1 MAKSSG
7 KRVRRNAAPPESARD
22 EMPLITG
29 GAAPAP
35 EPAPVR
41 AKRRPSIGGISISAD
56 DRIDLY
62 SVARKLPSSLK
73 RKCHLQ
79 LPFTTY
85 FQDPFVARTDPN
97 RAFDDEVFVDW
108 EPGLTDG
115 PTSARFAVVD
125 YNADTGSLEPPAEW
139 SEAKE
144 SFVSGGVVLD
154 KESVSKF
161 QFHQVSV
168 WALLQRAL
176 AFFEG
181 GNGLGRPIPWAFEG
195 NRLIVVPHAGY
206 GENAYYD
213 RRSKS
218 LQFYYFGEGTDR
230 VFTCLSTDIV
240 NHEFAHAVL
249 DGVRPLLN
257 ETSSVETAAFHE
269 FIGDITAILLTL
281 RNNKLRGLLAEETGG
296 DLDKAESLA
305 AIAEEFGNAI
315 KGRPYLRSALNTNKM
330 AGMVNEASAHNLSEV
345 MTGAMFDVLI
355 QIDESYQKSPDDQSE
370 SGENGSS
377 STAKQEYWRT
387 AERMQR
393 MTIQPLDLLPPVEV
407 TFRDYALAVCRAQ
420 KLSDPLDP
428 RGYYNMLIKVF
439 RQREI
444 LSAEDEKQLL
454 KMGYIYDRLRLSVY
468 HSVDNISRSRAAAYR
483 FLDDNREDLL
493 IPANRDFFIADL
505 YDAKKNARQGL
516 PLPRQIILE
525 YVWREEVLLT
535 GKEYGIFD
543 GRMTTMLC
551 GGTLVFADNGNIL
564 SWMTKPGSLP
574 YGGKRI
580 RTGEIQKLWNASVA
594 EGTARRDRLC
604 ANIAARVAAGQIST
618 IPGME
623 KGLMGTRIPPMTAES
638 DGDIVQFQLTP
649 HLHLSEDTHELET
662 EDIGARRWEISC

>member
-1 MAKSSG
+1 MAKD
-7 KRVRRNAAPPESARD
+7 RRKEAPPAG
-22 EMPLITG
+22 PLDDMLVVAA

-35 EPAPVR
+35 AR
-41 AKRRPSIGGISISAD
+41 AKRRPSIDGITISAD
-56 DRIDLY
+56 ERVSLY
-62 SVARKLPSSLK
+62 SVARLLPSSFK
-73 RKCHLQ
+73 QKSHLR

-97 RAFDDEVFVDW
+97 RAFDDQVFVNW

-125 YNADTGSLEPPAEW
+125 YNADTESLEPPAEW
-139 SEAKE
+139 SEE
-144 SFVSGGVVLD
+144 DDTFVSGGIALD
-154 KESVSKF
+154 KESVAKF

-176 AFFEG
+176 AFFEE

-218 LQFYYFGEGTDR
+218 LQFYYFGEEPDR
-230 VFTCLSTDIV
+230 VFTCLSSDIV

-257 ETSSVETAAFHE
+257 ESASVETAAFHE
-269 FIGDITAILLTL
+269 FMGDITAILLTL
-281 RNNKLRGLLAEETGG
+281 RNNRLRGPLAEATGG
-296 DLDKAESLA
+296 KMDKASTLA
-305 AIAEEFGNAI
+305 DIAEEFGNAV
-315 KGRPYLRSALNTNKM
+315 KGRPYLRSARNQNKM
-330 AGMVNEASAHNLSEV
+330 SGMANEKSAHSLSEV

-355 QIDESYQKSPDDQSE
+355 RVAEGYQKSPDESE
-370 SGENGSS
+370 AERVA
-377 STAKQEYWRT
+377 TPKQAFWYA

-420 KLSDPLDP
+420 KLSDPIDP
-428 RGYYNMLIKVF
+428 RGYYDMLIEVF
-439 RQREI
+439 RNREI
-444 LSAEDEKQLL
+444 LSAEDEKQL
-454 KMGYIYDRLRLSVY
+454 KEAGYLYDRLRLSVY
-468 HSVDNISRSRAAAYR
+468 HSVDYISRSRAAAYR
-483 FLDDNREDLL
+483 FIDDNREDLL
-493 IPANRDFFIADL
+493 IPANRDFFISDL
-505 YDAKKNARQGL
+505 YDAKKNARQNL
-516 PLPRQIILE
+516 PLPRQIVLE
-525 YVWREEVLLT
+525 YVWREEVPLI
-535 GKEYGIFD
+535 GEQYGVFN

-551 GGTLVFADNGNIL
+551 GGTLVFADNGNLL
-564 SWMTKPGSLP
+564 SWMKKTGSLP
-574 YGGKRI
+574 YGGKRN
-580 RTGEIQKLWNASVA
+580 RTGAVQDQWNASVA

-604 ANIAARVAAGQIST
+604 ASIAARIAAGDIST
-618 IPGME
+618 IPGMA
-623 KGLMGTRIPPMTAES
+623 KGLMGSRVPPMTAES

-649 HLHLSEDTHELET
+649 HLHLSEDAQELET